1 MQMTNTANEKH
12 QQLVNAFSNEA
23 FQKEINQYRYDIE
36 QELGKF
42 IEWLLT
48 QLESS
53 QLIFRSP
60 ESRIKSKAGFSE
72 KISRKDY
79 IHKWRITEDVRDI
92 QDEILKKL
100 PDLIGFRI
108 TCFFMKDEEI
118 IYEKLKLY
126 YTENKFQCIHL
137 NFDEKTT
144 QKNGHKIYKVSGH
157 YQDKVSFELQI
168 KSAVHN
174 IWGEV
179 EHKTIYKGSQFAIDL
194 KQRQT
199 ITSEVFNI
207 LSASDQ
213 QLLSLFTHKYT
224 EQDLICGLFAEKTRR
239 HVAEAS
245 DTEYLAG
252 HYKSFFDIF
261 LQAERDNIAAF
272 IASSLSGTP
281 YAKTTVEVD
290 DSCTKILLFADNIK
304 DTFLEYYLQVQYNIS
319 QELHDFSGYDAFI
332 QYLASTI
339 ISTYSS
345 SDEEDP
351 DIIEDDAFSEPEDF
365 EDEGASDSKGLDMLL
380 IVLKDKL
387 PDAFKEGK

>member
-1 MQMTNTANEKH
+1 M
-12 QQLVNAFSNEA
+12 
-23 FQKEINQYRYDIE
+23 
-36 QELGKF
+36 
-42 IEWLLT
+42 
-48 QLESS
+48 
-53 QLIFRSP
+53 
-60 ESRIKSKAGFSE
+60 
-72 KISRKDY
+72 
-79 IHKWRITEDVRDI
+79 
-92 QDEILKKL
+92 
-100 PDLIGFRI
+100 
-108 TCFFMKDEEI
+108 
-118 IYEKLKLY
+118 
-126 YTENKFQCIHL
+126 

-179 EHKTIYKGSQFAIDL
+179 EHKTIYKGSLFAIDL

-281 YAKTTVEVD
+281 YAKTTFEVD

-319 QELHDFSGYDAFI
+319 QELHDFSDYDAFI